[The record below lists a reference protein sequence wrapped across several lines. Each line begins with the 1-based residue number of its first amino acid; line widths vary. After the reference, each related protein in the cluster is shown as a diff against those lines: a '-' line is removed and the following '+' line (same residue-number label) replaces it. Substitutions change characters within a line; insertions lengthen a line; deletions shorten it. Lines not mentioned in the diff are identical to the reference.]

1 MEEMTMFNFFK
12 FKRKRKDCPIER
24 ELKNIKKEIQT
35 ITLEV
40 EELVVINQTKSID
53 MAIEN
58 LSDRLKKMEGI

>member
-1 MEEMTMFNFFK
+1 MEEMTMFDFLK
-12 FKRKRKDCPIER
+12 FKRKRKDSSIER

-58 LSDRLKKMEGI
+58 LSDRLKKVEGI

>member
-1 MEEMTMFNFFK
+1 MFDFLK
-12 FKRKRKDCPIER
+12 FKRKRKDSSIER

-58 LSDRLKKMEGI
+58 LSDRLKKVEGI